1 MRLLNIS
8 NEYWEEYV
16 NPSEQ
21 FELIR
26 SPDFTVKSPTP
37 LNLGS
42 PVTPE
47 VTPGQLNK
55 MIIFI
60 ITSFL
65 YLMYHYMYNSS
76 RKSIFWSVY
85 LPKETSS

>member
-1 MRLLNIS
+1 MEIDGQYTYICMYLRTFFNLAQVMMRLLNIS

-47 VTPGQLNK
+47 VTPSQLNK
-55 MIIFI
+55 MII
-60 ITSFL
+60 TSFL
-65 YLMYHYMYNSS
+65 Y
-76 RKSIFWSVY
+76 VY
-85 LPKETSS
+85 FT